1 MHLESDQG
9 TTSDYALQVL
19 TPAARETV
27 LRAMDELGAALE
39 DRTLTATL
47 ETDIAAIV
55 LEQFE
60 DIIEAAR
67 VMNLPPLPPKNR
79 IAIETNPV
87 LKLRLA
93 KLQTP
98 IPLDV
103 IKSIQDNELAHSRY
117 GVMPFRCSTQ
127 VKKPPVYL
135 ASHQLTGK

>member
-1 MHLESDQG
+1 
-9 TTSDYALQVL
+9 
-19 TPAARETV
+19 
-27 LRAMDELGAALE
+27 MDELGAALE

-47 ETDIAAIV
+47 KTDIPTIV
-55 LEQFE
+55 VEQFE

-79 IAIETNPV
+79 LAIETNPA

-103 IKSIQDNELAHSRY
+103 IKSIQDDELA
-117 GVMPFRCSTQ
+117 PFEVRRDAFSLLNPGEEASGLLSLSPTDGQVSTIEDE
-127 VKKPPVYL
+127 YI
-135 ASHQLTGK
+135 